1 MIIKVADLQGSKQKA
16 YSLSSVS
23 ILYFVKQ
30 IVNFVALIFEQQYVH
45 FGIPLTGNVTRFTKR
60 L

>member
-1 MIIKVADLQGSKQKA
+1 MIIKVADLQGSKHKT

-30 IVNFVALIFEQQYVH
+30 IVIFVALIFEQQYVY
-45 FGIPLTGNVTRFTKR
+45 FWRPLTGNVTRFTKR